1 MNRRQLLRLLGLSG
15 LLVVGAPGVS
25 RAASS
30 DELARSAQ
38 DALESGDTDKALSL
52 LDEAMTKDPRNDRVQ
67 ALLGRTYFQ
76 RGDARTAL
84 AHFTLAVRLNPED
97 TLSRIMVETISQFP
111 LPPGGDK
118 PGDAPPRRAMATD
131 KAAMAEREA
140 LSHPTAGGARS
151 TPMRLLID
159 AGHGGMDVGAPGD
172 GLRESDV
179 TLDIALRLARI
190 LAASPQQ
197 VALSLTRTADVSLP
211 DWARAAL
218 AGFYGADLL
227 VSLHAARV
235 PRPDAAGIAVYAYSP
250 AKPSDALAGE
260 VVRVEGRGQGR
271 RPAEAS
277 RAGRDIFLAAARRA
291 AGTGRMEA
299 GKRLAGQLTA
309 ALRQGA
315 SPLPVAGGGSGPF
328 PLLAASDAP
337 AVLVETGFL
346 SHPQDAAV
354 LAVPE
359 KRQAVADALAR
370 ALLAVAGRE
379 KVGAP

>member
-1 MNRRQLLRLLGLSG
+1 MNRRQILRLLGLSG
-15 LLVVGAPGVS
+15 LLVVGVPGIS

-52 LDEAMTKDPRNDRVQ
+52 LDEATAKDPRNDRVQ

-118 PGDAPPRRAMATD
+118 PGDTPPRRAMAMD
-131 KAAMAEREA
+131 KAAKAEREA
-140 LSHPTAGGARS
+140 LSHPTAGEARN
-151 TPMRLLID
+151 TPLRLLID
-159 AGHGGMDVGAPGD
+159 AGHGGMDVGTPGD

-190 LAASPQQ
+190 LAASPQR
-197 VALSLTRTADVSLP
+197 VALSLSRTADVSLP
-211 DWARAAL
+211 DWARGSL
-218 AGFYGADLL
+218 AGFYGADMLL
-227 VSLHAARV
+227 SLHAARV
-235 PRPDAAGIAVYAYSP
+235 PRPEAAGIAVYAYSP
-250 AKPSDALAGE
+250 TPSDALAGE
-260 VVRVEGRGQGR
+260 VARVEGRGRGR

-277 RAGRDIFLAAARRA
+277 RAGQDIFLTAARRTAGSGRMA
-291 AGTGRMEA
+291 AGV
-299 GKRLAGQLTA
+299 RLARELTA

-328 PLLAASDAP
+328 ALLAAADAP
-337 AVLVETGFL
+337 AVLVEAGFL
-346 SHPQDAAV
+346 SHPQDAAA

-370 ALLAVAGRE
+370 AILALAGQ
-379 KVGAP
+379 KVDAP

>member
-1 MNRRQLLRLLGLSG
+1 MNRRQILRLLGLSG
-15 LLVVGAPGVS
+15 LLVVGAPSVS

-30 DELARSAQ
+30 DELARTAQ

-52 LDEAMTKDPRNDRVQ
+52 LNEAMAKDPRNDRVQ

-118 PGDAPPRRAMATD
+118 PGDTPPRRAMATD

-140 LSHPTAGGARS
+140 LSHPTAEGARN

-197 VALSLTRTADVSLP
+197 VALSLSRTADVSLP

-235 PRPDAAGIAVYAYSP
+235 PRPEAAGIAVYAYALTS
-250 AKPSDALAGE
+250 SDALAGE
-260 VVRVEGRGQGR
+260 VVRVEGRGRGR

-277 RAGRDIFLAAARRA
+277 RAGRDIFLTAARRA

-315 SPLPVAGGGSGPF
+315 SPLPVASGGAGAF